1 MRKKT
6 TRSNYRPPN
15 RSEKILAVIGL
26 LVVGSLLF
34 TALAPSFTLN
44 VQPPTQALINVTV
57 LVVDTPTATS
67 TSTATSTPTATSGT
81 PATATPGQ
89 APPPAATP

>member
-1 MRKKT
+1 MRRKT
-6 TRSNYRPPN
+6 TRSNYRPPS
-15 RSEKILAVIGL
+15 RSEIILAVIGL

-34 TALAPSFTLN
+34 SALVPSFTLN
-44 VQPPTQALINVTV
+44 VHPPTQALIDVTV

-67 TSTATSTPTATSGT
+67 TATSTPVATSGT

-89 APPPAATP
+89 APPPAVTP

>member
-6 TRSNYRPPN
+6 VKSNYRPPN
-15 RSEKILAVIGL
+15 RSERILAIIGI

-34 TALAPSFTLN
+34 TALAPNFVTVVS
-44 VQPPTQALINVTV
+44 PPTVPGITAITLIVS
-57 LVVDTPTATS
+57 TP
-67 TSTATSTPTATSGT
+67 TSTATATPVATSGT

>member
-15 RSEKILAVIGL
+15 RSEKILAAVGL

-34 TALAPSFTLN
+34 SALVPSLTVD

-57 LVVDTPTATS
+57 LVID
-67 TSTATSTPTATSGT
+67 TSTATSTATATPLATSGT

-89 APPPAATP
+89 APPPAVTP